1 MTQSETVEVSDSI
14 RIRRYFCK
22 TCMLHNAS
30 IVDTWNHLQEG
41 GCIRKTHFF
50 HGRYENLYVNHDA
63 LPGLEYIL
71 DQALHFAA
79 EILCRPRDSLK
90 IGFWLN
96 VMREGEITTRHS
108 HDDDDELLSGVY
120 YIQVPEASGVFRCF
134 NRDEIVSITPNAGTF
149 LFFDPGIEHE
159 VTRHCAKQ
167 PRISLGM
174 NIGPA

>member
-14 RIRRYFCK
+14 WLHRYYCEA
-22 TCMLHNAS
+22 CLPHNAS
-30 IVDTWNHLQEG
+30 IVDAWNHLAED

-50 HGRYENLYVNHDA
+50 HGRYENLYVNRDT

-71 DQALHFAA
+71 DQALRFAA
-79 EILCRPRDSLK
+79 EILCRPRSSLK

-96 VMREGEITTRHS
+96 VMREGEITSRHS

-120 YIQVPEASGVFRCF
+120 YVQVPEASGVFRCF
-134 NRDEIVSITPNAGTF
+134 NRDGNVSITTNAGTF

-159 VTRHCAKQ
+159 VTRHGAKQ
-167 PRISLGM
+167 PRISIGM